1 MRIAWLRPWASFASP
16 HTQLGF
22 ALRVETSG
30 PFVFWSIFLMSQFC
44 SHGDRRMGPK
54 ALVNR
59 AIIGDTGEMGVK
71 TVMLGIPV
79 VD

>member
-30 PFVFWSIFLMSQFC
+30 PLTSLSIFLMSQFC
-44 SHGDRRMGPK
+44 SADDRRTGPK
-54 ALVNR
+54 ATVNR
-59 AIIGDTGEMGVK
+59 AIASDPGEIGVK
-71 TVMLGIPV
+71 TVMFGIPV
-79 VD
+79 V